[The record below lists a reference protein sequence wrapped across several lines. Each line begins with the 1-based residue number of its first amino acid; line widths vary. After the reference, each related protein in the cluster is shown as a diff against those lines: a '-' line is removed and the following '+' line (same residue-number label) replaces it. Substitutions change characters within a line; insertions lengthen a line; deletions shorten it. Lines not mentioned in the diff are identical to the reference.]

1 MVHRLA
7 SWAAL
12 ALVAVLAACSAPA
25 AAAGGPLYSVAAY
38 DPARDAAADL
48 AATLERARAEDK
60 RVILEVGGE
69 WCVWCKL
76 LDAYVHDT
84 PGYSARLAREFIIM
98 KVNYSDEN
106 ENADFLSAYPPAE
119 GYPFMIILSSDGQV
133 VGKQNTGELEKG
145 RGYDDQKMLA
155 FIKQWRA

>member
-1 MVHRLA
+1 MRARTKSSATSWRRPCWVCDRQYFRMSGAGRMVHRLA

-98 KVNYSDEN
+98 KVNYSDE
-106 ENADFLSAYPPAE
+106 
-119 GYPFMIILSSDGQV
+119 
-133 VGKQNTGELEKG
+133 
-145 RGYDDQKMLA
+145 
-155 FIKQWRA
+155 